1 MIHNSILSFAL
12 LLALLAAPAPALA
25 VTAQEMLDDP
35 AMEARA
41 REISKEL
48 RCLVCQNQSIDDSNA
63 QVAIDLRRTVRERL
77 LAGDTDDQVIG
88 FVHARYGDFV
98 LLKPPVRPET
108 YLLWA
113 APVIALATGLFLAAG
128 AVRRR
133 RVATAAPA
141 PLSAEEEARLAALLD
156 ERRRGD

>member
-1 MIHNSILSFAL
+1 MIRNFILSFAIL
-12 LLALLAAPAPALA
+12 VALFAAPAPALA

-63 QVAIDLRRTVRERL
+63 QVAVDLRRTVRERL
-77 LAGDTDDQVIG
+77 LAGDTNDEVIG
-88 FVHARYGDFV
+88 FVHDRYGDFV
-98 LLKPPVRPET
+98 LLTPPIRPET

-113 APVIALATGLFLAAG
+113 APGIALAIGLFLAAG

-133 RVATAAPA
+133 RTAVATPA

-156 ERRRGD
+156 EGGRRD